1 MSNKEN
7 HIARLRAILRT
18 SMALYV
24 SSNEEV
30 RDEHLM
36 GSLAAVLCEALLVR
50 EVPID
55 DALETIRKTY
65 EVVEMEMAMREKE
78 ESSVQ

>member
-1 MSNKEN
+1 MSNKDN
-7 HIARLRAILRT
+7 HITRLRTILRV

-24 SSNEEV
+24 GNNEGVE
-30 RDEHLM
+30 DPQLM
-36 GSLAAVLCEALLVR
+36 GALAAVLCEALLVR

-55 DALETIRKTY
+55 DAIETIRKTY
-65 EVVEMEMAMREKE
+65 EVVQMEMAMKEKE